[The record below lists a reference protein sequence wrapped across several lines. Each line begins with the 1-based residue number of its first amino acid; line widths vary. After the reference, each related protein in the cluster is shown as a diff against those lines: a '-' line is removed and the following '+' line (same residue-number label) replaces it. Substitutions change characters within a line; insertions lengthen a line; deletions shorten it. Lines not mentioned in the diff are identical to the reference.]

1 MSVEIRTVGGT
12 LEPGAPKVL
21 FEPHPLPTF
30 YDVSAGGE
38 RFLMVSSG
46 VEQSPPITLL
56 QNWNAGVK
64 K

>member
-1 MSVEIRTVGGT
+1 MSVEIQASGAA
-12 LEPGAPKVL
+12 LEAGAPKVL

-30 YDVSAGGE
+30 YDAAADGQ

-46 VEQSPPITLL
+46 IEQSPPITLL
-56 QNWNAGVK
+56 QNWTAEIK